1 MNIAFQMDDL
11 SKINFA
17 TDSTISL
24 IVESQLRGN
33 KNYIYLPDNLF
44 IKNNEVYA
52 HTCLVTLDIKDP
64 QNYKLTNKKVAVE
77 HNGVIIPK
85 IRYKKKNLKNNDKV
99 EIVHFIGGG

>member
-52 HTCLVTLDIKDP
+52 HTFLVTLDLKNP
-64 QNYKLTNKKVAVE
+64 QNYKLTNKKISKLS
-77 HNGVIIPK
+77 NIKFIF
-85 IRYKKKNLKNNDKV
+85 IRKNSPLNISYINLLH
-99 EIVHFIGGG
+99 IL

>member
-1 MNIAFQMDDL
+1 MDDL

-64 QNYKLTNKKVAVE
+64 QNYKLTSTKVSKLSNCAKFNE
-77 HNGVIIPK
+77 LIQYHRSCRIDQFFS
-85 IRYKKKNLKNNDKV
+85 YNL
-99 EIVHFIGGG
+99 FISFFI